1 MNYSRKRAEKA
12 LECCGVK
19 NSCEGCPIVEE
30 CVSSPFESVLAKYAV
45 ALVNELKEEL
55 RVSNVSSD

>member
-19 NSCEGCPIVEE
+19 NSCEDCPIREE
-30 CVSSPFESVLAKYAV
+30 CQSSPFESVLAKYAI
-45 ALVNELKEEL
+45 ALVNELKNEL
-55 RVSNVSSD
+55 ESSNVSSN